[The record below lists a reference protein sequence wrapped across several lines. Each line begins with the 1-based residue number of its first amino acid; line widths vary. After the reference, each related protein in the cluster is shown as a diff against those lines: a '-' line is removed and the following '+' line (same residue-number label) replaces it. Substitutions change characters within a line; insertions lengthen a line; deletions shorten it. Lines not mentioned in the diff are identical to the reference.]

1 MNGIDILERDKFKQ
15 LEGFR
20 IGLVTNHTGRNL
32 AGKQTI
38 DILHEAKN
46 VKLTAMFAP
55 EHGIRGEL
63 DTEKIDDSK
72 DEKTGLPVYSLYKDG
87 MRRPKPEQTATID
100 AFVYDIQDIGA
111 RFYTYTATLKNVMEE
126 AARAGKPVFVL
137 DRPNPIN
144 GNAVEGSLADE
155 DKLSFIAAHTT
166 PVRYGLTIGE
176 LGQMMNAERKIGAD
190 LRVIKMEG
198 WSRAMWFDETGHTW
212 VNPSPNMRSLTEA
225 TLYPGIGL
233 LETTNLSVGRGTDTP
248 FEVIGAPYIEG
259 QKLAKYLNERNIRG
273 VRFIPIRFKPNA
285 SVFVGEQLN
294 GVNILITDRNT
305 LDSYKMGIEIAA
317 ALRKLYPTEWQVD
330 RYARLL
336 VNAEILDLVKRGET
350 PENIEKAVNAKNTDF
365 TRRRASYLL
374 YK

>member
-1 MNGIDILERDKFKQ
+1 
-15 LEGFR
+15 
-20 IGLVTNHTGRNL
+20 
-32 AGKQTI
+32 
-38 DILHEAKN
+38 
-46 VKLTAMFAP
+46 MFAP

-63 DTEKIDDSK
+63 DTEKIDDTK

-126 AARAGKPVFVL
+126 AAKAGKPVFVL

-176 LGQMMNAERKIGAD
+176 LGMMMNAERKIGAD
-190 LRVIKMEG
+190 LRVIKMDG
-198 WSRAMWFDETGHTW
+198 WSRSMWFDETGQTW

-233 LETTNLSVGRGTDTP
+233 LETTNVSVGRGTDTP
-248 FEVIGAPYIEG
+248 FEVVGAPWLDG
-259 QKLAKYLNERNIRG
+259 QKLAAHLNAQNAAG
-273 VRFIPIRFKPNA
+273 VRFIPVRFKPNA
-285 SVFVGEQLN
+285 SVFKDEQVS
-294 GVNILITDRNT
+294 GINIVITDRKVFNSFKT
-305 LDSYKMGIEIAA
+305 GIEIAVG
-317 ALRKLYPTEWQVD
+317 LRKLYPNDWQVD

-336 VNAEILDLVKRGET
+336 VNTEILVAVKRGDT
-350 PENIEKAVNAKNTDF
+350 PEAIEKLISPKITEFNT
-365 TRRRASYLL
+365 RRASYLL